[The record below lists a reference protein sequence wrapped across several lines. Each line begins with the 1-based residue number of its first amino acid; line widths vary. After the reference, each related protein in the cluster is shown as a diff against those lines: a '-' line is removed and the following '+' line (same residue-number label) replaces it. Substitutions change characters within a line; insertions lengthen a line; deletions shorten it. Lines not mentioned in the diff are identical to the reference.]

1 MRNFITIFFLLVV
14 LTACHKSVRV
24 VESNSEVITIDSTF
38 DSIQDTTY
46 LLHITPIKDML
57 KKQLD
62 MPIGYAPKTLPVY
75 QPECP
80 MLNWASDALFTVTKQ
95 LYPKQVDMAVVN
107 IGGMRCEWASGDI
120 TFRNVF
126 ELMPFDNELVVL
138 TLSGKDI
145 LALCDIFAKHG
156 GEGVAG
162 LRMVAKNGVLKSVTI
177 AGKEVI
183 PEVYYT
189 IATSDYLSQVLN
201 YIVFIGAIGLTIIAI
216 VPIFFSGVFGASVSF
231 AGTSLIIVVG
241 VIIETLKQIESQMRV
256 RYYKGFLND

>member
-1 MRNFITIFFLLVV
+1 MFIFFFVPLLRNEQFNICMRNFITIFFLLVV

-62 MPIGYAPKTLPVY
+62 MPIGYAPKPLPVY

-138 TLSGKDI
+138 TLSGKEI

-189 IATSDYLSQVLN
+189 IATSDYLSQGNDGMTPLRN
-201 YIVFIGAIGLTIIAI
+201 YIEIWKSNKKIRDLYIEYIKQVE
-216 VPIFFSGVFGASVSF
+216 
-231 AGTSLIIVVG
+231 VV
-241 VIIETLKQIESQMRV
+241 ESEVDGRM
-256 RYYKGFLND
+256 DI